1 MYRYYK
7 SAPPPSD
14 FQQRQLRTELSRQ
27 VEEFLNKGGRIQ
39 QLDGPELKPHRSVRA
54 SSLAFV
60 EML

>member
-7 SAPPPSD
+7 AAPPSD
-14 FQQRQLRTELSRQ
+14 FQQRQLRRELSRQ

-39 QLDGPELKPHRSVRA
+39 QLDGPTFKPHRSVRV
-54 SSLAFV
+54 SSSVFI